1 MRERPASLSP
11 TSIAFQDVDRALLDA
26 VVALVLEAGHL
37 IAAELVRPGGPRGA
51 GDKAEIDVEVE
62 VMLRDGLMKLFA
74 CDFVGEETGV
84 QLTGHRYCWV
94 VDPNDGTRDFLQG
107 HLGSAISV
115 GLLRECVPVLGVVY
129 APMTERGADCIAW
142 AQGLPYL
149 LRNGAMVAPRVA
161 RGGLEEGAQV
171 FVSLAARTRPTQ
183 NAELCTPAIF
193 HPMPSIAYRL
203 ARVAAGDGVAAVS
216 LYAVSPHDVV
226 AGHALL
232 RAGGGGLWNE
242 QGLALGYAT
251 PAVFNHSAKHCFGG
265 AEAACLELMQRPW
278 RTVLLDRHK

>member
-1 MRERPASLSP
+1 MRERSVPLSP
-11 TSIAFQDVDRALLDA
+11 RALTRQDIDRALLDA
-26 VVALVLEAGHL
+26 VIALVREAGCL

-51 GDKAEIDVEVE
+51 GDKAEVDGEVE
-62 VMLRDGLMKLFA
+62 VMLRQGLTKLLP

-84 QLTGHRYCWV
+84 QLTGHHYCWV

-142 AQGLPYL
+142 AEGMPHL
-149 LRNGAMVAPRVA
+149 LRNGALIVPNVAK
-161 RGGLEEGAQV
+161 GGLAEGAQV
-171 FVSLAARTRPTQ
+171 FVSLTARARPIE
-183 NAELCTPAIF
+183 NAELCAPATY

-203 ARVAAGDGVAAVS
+203 ARVAVGDGIAAVS

-242 QGLALGYAT
+242 RGQALGYAT
-251 PAVFNHSAKHCFGG
+251 AATFNQPVGYCFGG
-265 AEAACLELMQRPW
+265 GEIACQELVRRPW
-278 RTVLLDRHK
+278 QVVLANRA

>member
-74 CDFVGEETGV
+74 YDFVGEETGV

-183 NAELCTPAIF
+183 NAELCGPASF

-242 QGLALGYAT
+242 QGQTLGYAT
-251 PAVFNHSAKHCFGG
+251 PAAFDQPFRFCFGG

>member
-1 MRERPASLSP
+1 MHERPVPLTPGAL
-11 TSIAFQDVDRALLDA
+11 ARQGVHRALLDA
-26 VVALVLEAGHL
+26 VIALVREAGCL
-37 IAAELVRPGGPRGA
+37 IVAEVVRPGGPRGA
-51 GDKAEIDVEVE
+51 GDKAEIDGEVE
-62 VMLRDGLMKLFA
+62 VMLRQGQTKLLP

-84 QLTGHRYCWV
+84 QLTGHHYCWV

-142 AQGLPYL
+142 AEGLPQL
-149 LRNGAMVAPRVA
+149 LRNGVLIVPSVAK
-161 RGGLEEGAQV
+161 GGLAEGAQV
-171 FVSLAARTRPTQ
+171 FVSFAALARPTQ
-183 NAELCTPAIF
+183 NAELCAPATF

-216 LYAVSPHDVV
+216 LYAVSTHDVV

-242 QGLALGYAT
+242 RGQALDYAT
-251 PAVFNHSAKHCFGG
+251 AVTFNQPVGYCFGG
-265 AEAACLELMQRPW
+265 GEIACQELMRRPW
-278 RTVLLDRHK
+278 QIVLAGGA

>member
-1 MRERPASLSP
+1 MRERPEPLSP
-11 TSIAFQDVDRALLDA
+11 EAFARQNVDRALLNA
-26 VVALVLEAGHL
+26 VISLVLEAGRL
-37 IAAELVRPGGPRGA
+37 IAAELVRPEGPRGA
-51 GDKAEIDVEVE
+51 GDKAEIDGEVE
-62 VMLRDGLMKLFA
+62 LKLRHGLMKVLA

-149 LRNGAMVAPRVA
+149 LRNGAMTAPGVAA
-161 RGGLEEGAQV
+161 DGLKEGAQV
-171 FVSLAARTRPTQ
+171 FVSLAARARPTE
-183 NAELCTPAIF
+183 NAELCAPATY

-203 ARVAAGDGVAAVS
+203 AQVAAGDGVAAVS
-216 LYAVSPHDVV
+216 LYAVLTHDVV

-232 RAGGGGLWNE
+232 RAGGGSLWNE
-242 QGLALGYAT
+242 RGQALDYAT
-251 PAVFNHSAKHCFGG
+251 AVAFNQPVRYCFGG
-265 AEAACLELMQRPW
+265 GEIACQELMRRPW
-278 RTVLLDRHK
+278 QIVLAGGA

>member
-1 MRERPASLSP
+1 V
-11 TSIAFQDVDRALLDA
+11 I
-26 VVALVLEAGHL
+26 ALVQEAGCL

-51 GDKAEIDVEVE
+51 GDKAEIDGEVE
-62 VMLRDGLMKLFA
+62 IMLRQGLTKLLP

-84 QLTGHRYCWV
+84 QLTGHHYCWV

-142 AQGLPYL
+142 AEGLPQL
-149 LRNGAMVAPRVA
+149 LRNGVLIVPSVAK
-161 RGGLEEGAQV
+161 GGLAEGAQV

-183 NAELCTPAIF
+183 NAELCAPATF
-193 HPMPSIAYRL
+193 YPMPSIAYRF

-216 LYAVSPHDVV
+216 LYAVSTHDVV

-232 RAGGGGLWNE
+232 RAGAGGLWNE
-242 QGLALGYAT
+242 QGQALGYAT
-251 PAVFNHSAKHCFGG
+251 PAAFNQPVRFCFGG
-265 AEAACLELMQRPW
+265 AESTCRELLARPW
-278 RTVLLDRHK
+278 QVVLVDGA

>member
-1 MRERPASLSP
+1 MRERPVPLSAG
-11 TSIAFQDVDRALLDA
+11 TLARQGVDCALLDA
-26 VVALVLEAGHL
+26 VIALVQEAGCL

-51 GDKAEIDVEVE
+51 GDKAEIDGEVE
-62 VMLRDGLMKLFA
+62 IMLRQGLTKLLP

-84 QLTGHRYCWV
+84 QLTGHHYCWV

-142 AQGLPYL
+142 AEGLPQL
-149 LRNGAMVAPRVA
+149 LRNGVLIVPSVAK
-161 RGGLEEGAQV
+161 GGLAEGAQV

-183 NAELCTPAIF
+183 NAELCAPATF
-193 HPMPSIAYRL
+193 YPMPSIAYRF

-216 LYAVSPHDVV
+216 LYAVSTHDVV

-232 RAGGGGLWNE
+232 RAGAGGLWNE
-242 QGLALGYAT
+242 QGQALGYAT
-251 PAVFNHSAKHCFGG
+251 PAAFNQPVRFCFGG
-265 AEAACLELMQRPW
+265 AESTCRELLARPW
-278 RTVLLDRHK
+278 QVVLVDGA